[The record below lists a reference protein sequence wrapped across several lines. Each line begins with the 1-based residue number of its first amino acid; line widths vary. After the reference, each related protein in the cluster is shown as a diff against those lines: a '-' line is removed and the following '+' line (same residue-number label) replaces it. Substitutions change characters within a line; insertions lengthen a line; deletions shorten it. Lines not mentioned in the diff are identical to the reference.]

1 MTDPSL
7 FKGSYLVFDEDG
19 RPTGQAGGSTGAMDA
34 LAQIQRELGKEN
46 PMSTSDQLRPEVAR
60 LQGIAR
66 QQGLDETETN
76 EFVRSLLGGEIA
88 HTAELPPQDLSDD
101 EINELT
107 ARAARKRAERRL
119 DQN

>member
-7 FKGSYLVFDEDG
+7 FKGSYLVFDENG
-19 RPTGQAGGSTGAMDA
+19 RPTGQAGGTGAMDA
-34 LAQIQRELGKEN
+34 LAQIQRELGKE
-46 PMSTSDQLRPEVAR
+46 TD
-60 LQGIAR
+60 
-66 QQGLDETETN
+66 
-76 EFVRSLLGGEIA
+76 EIA